1 MSKVELDLD
10 LLRTFIDVVDAGSFS
25 GAASRAFRSQ
35 AAVTQR
41 VQRLEQ
47 VLQQPLFM
55 KVGRRKVLTENG
67 TRLLDYARRIMAL
80 HDEACASLTGSTE
93 AGEIRL
99 GAPED
104 TAEAMLPALLRRF
117 TRTFPSVRV
126 VIHVARSSFLMQ
138 GLNQGHI
145 DIAISTIDDKSH
157 PRVHLRSTPTVWL
170 ASADFKFAR
179 YQPLRLVLQEEPS
192 LYRRLALDALH
203 EAKVP
208 SRIAHVSGSLVGVLA
223 AVRAGLGV
231 TARSIQALDPS
242 MRVLGAAEG
251 LPAFADVNLYAYLSL
266 RSSRRAASMLF
277 ESLKDSYP
285 QA

>member
-1 MSKVELDLD
+1 MAKVELDLD
-10 LLRTFIDVVDAGSFS
+10 LLRTFIDVVDAGSFAA
-25 GAASRAFRSQ
+25 AASQVFRTQ

-41 VQRLEQ
+41 VQRLEHM
-47 VLQQPLFM
+47 LQRPLFI

-80 HDEACASLTGSTE
+80 HDEACASLTGNPQV
-93 AGEIRL
+93 GEIRL

-117 TRTFPSVRV
+117 TRSFPSVRV

-138 GLNQGHI
+138 ALNQGHI
-145 DIAISTIDDKSH
+145 DIAISTSDDKSH
-157 PRVHLRSTPTVWL
+157 ERLHLRSTPTVWL
-170 ASADFKFAR
+170 AAADFKLAR
-179 YQPLRLVLQEEPS
+179 SQPLPLVLQEEPS
-192 LYRRLALDALH
+192 LYRRLARDALH

-251 LPAFADVNLYAYLSL
+251 LPALPDVSLYAYLSH
-266 RSSRRAASMLF
+266 RTGRQAAPMLF